1 MHWLKMWGFFP
12 PLFLPL
18 YKCLKHS
25 KIKNV
30 LCFSYTASWQNI
42 CRVVMLRKEI
52 HPFRRRKPI
61 THYCQS
67 LHPSLKK
74 RKKSG
79 KKRGWEYH
87 GKILIIQSILLI
99 RWTFQHS
106 STRPIIKP
114 SPQPFCISFPSS
126 CKKSSSTQWHI
137 LWCFGKRSKPPKLM
151 IQHRM
156 RRWQTHN
163 TITLM
168 GPLFW

>member
-1 MHWLKMWGFFP
+1 MRDFPLLLLLLCKFLTHSKLKM
-12 PLFLPL
+12 
-18 YKCLKHS
+18 Y
-25 KIKNV
+25 

-52 HPFRRRKPI
+52 YPFRRRKPI
-61 THYCQS
+61 THYLQS
-67 LHPSLKK
+67 FYPSTKK
-74 RKKSG
+74 KKNQ
-79 KKRGWEYH
+79 KKPWSWEHH
-87 GKILIIQSILLI
+87 GKNTFNSKRILLI

-106 STRPIIKP
+106 STTLIIKP
-114 SPQPFCISFPSS
+114 SSQLFCISFPSS

-168 GPLFW
+168 GPLSWYGTH